1 MFSKNNLGFIAGC
14 LLVSPGLAGCDFP
27 SVPRGGSPAPE
38 REEAYLINR
47 FWFEYKWNP
56 EPGFACGRGMATE
69 SGLRFILPVFDPRSV
84 AKVV

>member
-14 LLVSPGLAGCDFP
+14 LLVSLGLAGCDFP

-56 EPGFACGRGMATE
+56 EPGLACVRGMATA

-84 AKVV
+84 AKSV